1 MRLLGLAVVA
11 VAAAGIAVGVREVT
25 QDERQGPAEQTL
37 KKAMWGPLTHDGR
50 SLFSTYRD
58 LGVGIFQ
65 TAVRWDQLAPR
76 RPARPTD
83 PRDPAYQWPSYVAG
97 SIKGARRHGMEV
109 MVLILGAP
117 PWSNG
122 GRSWQ
127 WPPKRP
133 SDFGD
138 FTTAIAKKYP
148 AVNLWMIWGEPNRKP
163 NFGPVIPVTNPTG
176 PLNRAQQVA
185 PRLYAELLDTAY
197 QALKAVN
204 PAEQVI
210 GGNTYTSAGRDD
222 INPYQWIEYLRL
234 PDGRRPRMDLWGHN
248 PYGFDEPDLSD
259 PPSRNGAVA
268 FADLDDL
275 IEDLDRAEFPN
286 APLDLYLAEWGVP
299 IGFKDKD
306 LRYRLEREEGQDWIR
321 AGFEIARESDRIY
334 TLGWVHPVDTDRASQ
349 GLLNMRGKPKPG
361 YEAYKES

>member
-1 MRLLGLAVVA
+1 VWLA
-11 VAAAGIAVGVREVT
+11 VAAVAVVGIALAVREL
-25 QDERQGPAEQTL
+25 RQGESQDPAEQTP
-37 KKAMWGPLTHDGR
+37 KKAMWGPLTLDGR
-50 SLFSTYRD
+50 SLFPIYRD

-65 TAVRWDQLAPR
+65 TAVRWDQLAPTK
-76 RPARPTD
+76 PDNPTN
-83 PRDPAYQWPSYVAG
+83 PRDPAYQWPSYLAE
-97 SIKGARRHGMEV
+97 SIKQAERHNMQV

-117 PWSNG
+117 AWSNR

-127 WPPKRP
+127 WPPQRP

-138 FTTAIAKKYP
+138 FTTAITKKYP

-163 NFGPVIPVTNPTG
+163 NFGPVTPVTNPTG

-185 PRLYAELLDTAY
+185 PRLYAQLLDSAY
-197 QALKAVN
+197 EAIKGVN
-204 PAEQVI
+204 PADRVI
-210 GGNTYTSAGRDD
+210 GGNTYTSAGQDD

-248 PYGFDEPDLSD
+248 PYGFDEPDLDD

-275 IEDLDRAEFPN
+275 IEALDRAEFPN

-306 LRYRLEREEGQDWIR
+306 LLYRLDREEGQDWIR